1 MRERRRQ
8 SRARSHGVSPGRVA
22 VSRAAVAE
30 REAALSKAPLF
41 SDMARRH
48 LRSVGRVTWV
58 REYPEGSRI
67 VKEGSLDSAFFVIL
81 EGRARVVRDDRTI
94 ARLRQGDFFGE
105 ISLLDQ
111 GPRTAS
117 VVADSPVRCLT
128 LAGQDLRQIMER
140 EPRLAVSIA
149 AGLARRLR
157 RREQPLL
164 D

>member
-1 MRERRRQ
+1 MAERR
-8 SRARSHGVSPGRVA
+8 SSKARSQRYSPGRVA
-22 VSRAAVAE
+22 ISRGALAE

-41 SDMARRH
+41 SDLPKRH
-48 LRSVGRVTWV
+48 LRSVGRVAWV
-58 REYPEGSRI
+58 REFPEGARI

-94 ARLRQGDFFGE
+94 ARLRPGDFFGE

-111 GPRTAS
+111 GPRTAT
-117 VVADSPVRCLT
+117 VVADSSLRCLT
-128 LAGQDLRQIMER
+128 LAGQDFRQIMER
-140 EPRLAVSIA
+140 EPRLAVNIA

-164 D
+164 

>member
-1 MRERRRQ
+1 MAERRS
-8 SRARSHGVSPGRVA
+8 SRARSQRYSPGRVA
-22 VSRAAVAE
+22 ISRGALAE

-41 SDMARRH
+41 SDLPKRH
-48 LRSVGRVTWV
+48 LRSVGRVAWV
-58 REYPEGSRI
+58 REFPEGARI

-94 ARLRQGDFFGE
+94 ARLRRGDFFGE

-111 GPRTAS
+111 GPRTAT
-117 VVADSPVRCLT
+117 VVADSSLRCLT
-128 LAGQDLRQIMER
+128 LAGQDFRQIMER
-140 EPRLAVSIA
+140 EPRLAVNIA

-164 D
+164 